1 MRYFFVGIGGV
12 SMSALAKL
20 LHHQGQTV
28 AGSDAVAS
36 ENTKA
41 LEQMGIPVYIGH
53 DAKNL
58 AAVDRLV
65 INGAI
70 TDDNPEL
77 LYAQEHGIKI
87 LHREDVLAAV
97 ARRYQQMIAVA
108 GCHGK
113 SSTTAMIGSIL
124 EAAGLSPTVHN
135 GAKDNLHI
143 GGKQYFVTEACEFRK
158 SFLKLKPTVAVI
170 TNVDADHL
178 DCYRDLTEI
187 KQCFGRFASKASVVI
202 KNAMDPNSTDL
213 QGQKQTITFGL
224 LYGDI
229 HASKLRI
236 SASGAY
242 EFDVVV
248 NPRVFGSY
256 NHVCHCRLAVPGL
269 HNVTNALAAI
279 TCALINH
286 VTWPAIQ
293 SGLQN
298 FRGVAR
304 RFEQC
309 GKLNNTPVILDYAH
323 HPREIAAMLQTANS
337 IYSRY
342 LVVFQPHTYTR
353 TLALWSDFVAVL
365 KQIPNLVLYQTF
377 AARGSAIVG
386 GRALD
391 LSRELKT
398 KYFATTKTLKK
409 YLSEQADNYDAII
422 LCGAGDVV
430 SGGFLRDVIKP

>member
-1 MRYFFVGIGGV
+1 
-12 SMSALAKL
+12 MSALAKL

-58 AAVDRLV
+58 VAVDRLV

-97 ARRYQQMIAVA
+97 ARRYQQMIAIA

-135 GAKDNLHI
+135 GAKDNLHL

-158 SFLKLKPTVAVI
+158 SFLKLKPTMAVI

-187 KQCFGRFASKASVVI
+187 KQCFGRFANKALIVI
-202 KNAMDPNSTDL
+202 KNAMDPNSVDL

-224 LYGDI
+224 RYGDV
-229 HASKLRI
+229 HATKLRI
-236 SASGAY
+236 GVSGAY

-248 NPRVFGSY
+248 NSRVFGSC
-256 NHVCHCRLAVPGL
+256 NQVRHCRLSVPGL

-279 TCALINH
+279 TCALLNR
-286 VTWPAIQ
+286 VPWLAIQ
-293 SGLQN
+293 IGLQN

-309 GKLNNTPVILDYAH
+309 GKLKNTPVILDYAH

-337 IYSRY
+337 IYPRY

-409 YLSEQADNYDAII
+409 YLSEQAGNYDAII

-430 SGGFLRDVIKP
+430 SGEFLRDVIKA